1 MSSLPLSQ
9 LPLLR
14 IVSLSSSYS
23 QQGWALTE
31 REWLWQ
37 FGNIPPNC
45 QDILLLYV
53 EKLGVLANLATS
65 LALRCK
71 LSFWGLPSSI
81 RPLSNFAYSTIFPN
95 LVPIKVVLIFQTLTL
110 EKCLGFVQ
118 KEGQLVVM
126 RKSRHVVRT
135 NHAVRV
141 NEISVP
147 RRGWEAKF

>member
-9 LPLLR
+9 LPLFR

-23 QQGWALTE
+23 QQGWPLTE

-37 FGNIPPNC
+37 FGNIPPNS
-45 QDILLLYV
+45 QDILLLFV
-53 EKLGVLANLATS
+53 EKLGVLGNLATS

-71 LSFWGLPSSI
+71 LSFWALPSSI
-81 RPLSNFAYSTIFPN
+81 QPLSNFAYSTIFPN

-118 KEGQLVVM
+118 KERQLVVM
-126 RKSRHVVRT
+126 RKSRNAVWT

-141 NEISVP
+141 NEI
-147 RRGWEAKF
+147 R